1 MMNQVTIISMVAIW
15 PAAETTTSA
24 APATKQGQEKR
35 IMTWVCAG
43 DQHFDISCVVFD
55 KDGTLMNF
63 EIAWGERIEAWIRYM
78 VSAVDGDES
87 LAEAICLMFG
97 IDPISGDIA
106 IDGPIMSSSM
116 EKMITLSAG
125 VMYRTS
131 GIPWHEAEAIATEAI
146 EVIFGAPLS
155 DEEIQ
160 PLGDVDAT
168 LSKMREAGI
177 TIAVATADERE
188 MSEKCLEMLGIRHH
202 ISLLMCGDDPLP
214 QKPDPA
220 VMAWIG
226 SELDADPTSILM
238 VGDTINDMLT
248 GRNGNAA
255 GCIAISPNGSNDS
268 SALAPFA
275 DVVLGSID
283 DLQVGCD

>member
-1 MMNQVTIISMVAIW
+1 MA
-15 PAAETTTSA
+15 
-24 APATKQGQEKR
+24 
-35 IMTWVCAG
+35 WVCAG
-43 DQHFDISCVVFD
+43 DQHFDIDCAVFD

-63 EIAWGERIEAWIRYM
+63 DLAWGKRIEEWISYM

-97 IDPISGDIA
+97 INPMSGDVA

-125 VMYRTS
+125 VMYTES
-131 GIPWHEAEAIATEAI
+131 GIPWHEAEAIAAEAI
-146 EVIFGAPLS
+146 EVIFGAPLT

-160 PLGDVDAT
+160 PLGDVNTT

-188 MSEKCLEMLGIRHH
+188 MTEKCLEMLGIRHH

-214 QKPDPA
+214 QKPDPE
-220 VMAWIG
+220 VLAWIG
-226 SELDADPTSILM
+226 SELDADPSKILM

-255 GCIAISPNGSNDS
+255 GCIAICPNGSSGS
-268 SALAPFA
+268 SVLAPFA
-275 DVVLGSID
+275 DIVLTAID
-283 DLQVGCD
+283 DLQIGCR